1 MVYLLGNFLHWQTL
15 AMLVVPLPI
24 LALVYGYFIPESPIF
39 LSQVEIQLNLF
50 DGKLQFTTRAANRL
64 IGEVVRRRTL
74 LGPSPG

>member
-39 LSQVEIQLNLF
+39 LSQVEIKLN
-50 DGKLQFTTRAANRL
+50 
-64 IGEVVRRRTL
+64 
-74 LGPSPG
+74 